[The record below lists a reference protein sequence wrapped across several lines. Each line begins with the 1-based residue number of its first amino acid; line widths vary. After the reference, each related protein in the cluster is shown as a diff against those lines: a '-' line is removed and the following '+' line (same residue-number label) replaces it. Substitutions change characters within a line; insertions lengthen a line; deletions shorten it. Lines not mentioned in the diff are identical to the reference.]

1 MGDTQYR
8 SVEGLE
14 TSFLE
19 LSKFQNGSET
29 SCQELKT
36 QWWMFMVSSLHDEK
50 RRVLIGKQYKD
61 NFHLYTWEKHGESEK
76 NRD

>member
-1 MGDTQYR
+1 MDVYGQFP
-8 SVEGLE
+8 S
-14 TSFLE
+14 
-19 LSKFQNGSET
+19 
-29 SCQELKT
+29 
-36 QWWMFMVSSLHDEK
+36 WWK